1 MWFYQKREAHATKR
15 APKTTAAAEAG
26 REEIVLPLGDGGGGG
41 VVELGGGGVVELG
54 GEGEAEVTD
63 MASF

>member
-15 APKTTAAAEAG
+15 APKTKAAAAAG
-26 REEIVLPLGDGGGGG
+26 REEIVLPLGDGGG
-41 VVELGGGGVVELG
+41 VVELG
-54 GEGEAEVTD
+54 GEGVELGGEGEPEAEVTF

>member
-26 REEIVLPLGDGGGGG
+26 REEIVLPLGDGGG

-54 GEGEAEVTD
+54 GEGEAEAEVTF
-63 MASF
+63 MATF

>member
-26 REEIVLPLGDGGGGG
+26 REEIVLPLGDGG

-54 GEGEAEVTD
+54 GEGEAEAEVTF
-63 MASF
+63 MATF

>member
-15 APKTTAAAEAG
+15 APKTTAAAEGG
-26 REEIVLPLGDGGGGG
+26 REEIVLPLGAGG

-54 GEGEAEVTD
+54 EGEAEAEVTF
-63 MASF
+63 MANF